1 MDRLK
6 KKRAKDPDE
15 NQVKEICEEI
25 VETFEKALKVRV
37 QGGMNESM
45 E

>member
-25 VETFEKALKVRV
+25 VETFEKALKVGIHCGR
-37 QGGMNESM
+37 NEPM